1 MITKWIVDE
10 EPPECI
16 VYVSS
21 QEGTEV
27 ATFVD
32 SRDLDNARALLVK
45 SMRLIDSV
53 LCGQWDWQDLDCE
66 FAEIRR
72 KAEQQNIIV

>member
-32 SRDLDNARALLVK
+32 SRDLDNARALLVE
-45 SMRLIDSV
+45 SMRLIYSI
-53 LCGQWDWQDLDCE
+53 LSEPLDWQDIDCE
-66 FAEIRR
+66 FGKIRS
-72 KAEQQNIIV
+72 KAEQQGIIV